1 MAASTLQIWNLAL
14 NFLGMETLT
23 TAALTN
29 PSAKTCN
36 LFFEVCRDDV
46 YSEFRAAFATVKEAL
61 VLVDDTVIGW
71 YHVYQYPTKSA
82 RVWNVFNEG
91 TVEYKE
97 EQEFEAVYLSAQ
109 NKRVICSNLESAYAE
124 YTYKVADVTMFD
136 SKFVLALSYKL
147 ATAIAPALLGS
158 DSQKATEALNLY
170 LAVISEAKR
179 LNAQEKIKK
188 PTFSSGTLDSRG

>member
-1 MAASTLQIWNLAL
+1 MAVSTLQIWNLAL

-23 TAALTN
+23 TSALTN
-29 PSAKTCN
+29 PSAKACN
-36 LFFEVCRDDV
+36 LFFETCRDDV
-46 YSEFRAAFATVKEAL
+46 YSEYRAAFATVKEAL

-71 YHVYQYPTKSA
+71 DYVYQYPTKCA

-91 TVEYKE
+91 SVEYKE
-97 EQEFEAVYLSAQ
+97 EQEFEVVYLSSQ

-136 SKFVLALSYKL
+136 AKFVLALSYKL
-147 ATAIAPALLGS
+147 ATAIAPALLGA

-170 LAVISEAKR
+170 LSVISEAKR

-188 PTFSSGTLDSRG
+188 PTFSSGTVDSRG